1 MSPVTRYARRI
12 LGLLTLANL
21 FNFYDRQIVS
31 VLAETIKV
39 EFQLT
44 DVQVAGLNS
53 AFEFTYPLAA
63 ILLAMLADRWG
74 RQRIISLVVALW
86 SGATALTGVAGSYLI
101 LIVARLGVGVGQGGY
116 GPSALTKLSEVFPGT
131 YRAQAVGFH
140 AVGLVLGS
148 AMGYI
153 LSGVIAQTLG
163 WRVSFIVAGLPGLLL
178 AWFIFRLQP
187 KVSPVSL
194 TPSTESRYD
203 VARIDFN
210 VIRQLFT
217 VSTLRLVYAS
227 GVLVYLATGG
237 LIFWLPTFMQR
248 YHGYTQASAA
258 SIAGV
263 VQVVMGVGG
272 VLFGGW
278 LGDRLTQRH
287 PGGKLITMGM
297 GLAVGTP
304 LGILG
309 ILASSRLLF
318 LVAAG
323 VALFLYSFNFSCSGP
338 QIYEVTPPAFRA
350 TSQAVF
356 LFLTHYLGNLPSA
369 PIIGWLSDA
378 GYDLRTGMI
387 VLAVVGIPAAVI
399 MLWGARFAA
408 IDVRSVGDI
417 TE

>member
-1 MSPVTRYARRI
+1 MSRVTRYAQRI

-21 FNFYDRQIVS
+21 FNFYNRQIVS

-39 EFQLT
+39 EFRLT
-44 DVQVAGLNS
+44 DMQVGGLNS

-63 ILLAMLADRWG
+63 IVIAILADRWG

-86 SGATALTGVAGSYLI
+86 SGATILTGVAGSYLT
-101 LIVARLGVGVGQGGY
+101 LLMARLGVGVGQGGY
-116 GPSALTKLSEVFPGT
+116 GPPALTKLSDVFPRT
-131 YRAQAVGFH
+131 YRAQAVGIH
-140 AVGLVLGS
+140 AVGLIFGS
-148 AMGYI
+148 AAGYI
-153 LSGVIAQTLG
+153 LSGAIAQALG

-178 AWFIFRLQP
+178 AWLIFRLRS
-187 KVSPVSL
+187 KSSPVSP
-194 TPSTESRYD
+194 TPSTDSHQD
-203 VARIDFN
+203 VPRIDSS
-210 VIRQLFT
+210 VISQLLT
-217 VSTLRLVYAS
+217 VSTLRVVYAS

-248 YHGYTQASAA
+248 YHGYTMVSAA

-287 PGGKLITMGM
+287 PGGKLLAMGM
-297 GLAVGTP
+297 GIAVGTP

-309 ILASSRLLF
+309 ILASSRWLF
-318 LVAAG
+318 LIAAG
-323 VALFLYSFNFSCSGP
+323 AALFLYSFNFSCSGP

-350 TSQAVF
+350 TSQAVY
-356 LFLTHYLGNLPSA
+356 LFLSHYLGNLPSA
-369 PIIGWLSDA
+369 PIIGWLSDT
-378 GYDLRTGMI
+378 GYDLRAGMV
-387 VLAVVGIPAAVI
+387 VLAAVGIPAAVI
-399 MLWGARFAA
+399 MLWGARFAS
-408 IDVRSVGDI
+408 IDVQPVGDM

>member
-12 LGLLTLANL
+12 LGLLTLANF

-31 VLAETIKV
+31 VLAETIKA

-44 DVQVAGLNS
+44 DVQVGGLNS

-63 ILLAMLADRWG
+63 IVLAILADRWG

-86 SGATALTGVAGSYLI
+86 SGATALTGVAGSYLT
-101 LIVARLGVGVGQGGY
+101 LIMARFGVGAGQGGY
-116 GPSALTKLSEVFPGT
+116 GPPALTKLSEAFPGP
-131 YRAQAVGFH
+131 YRAQAVGTH
-140 AVGLVLGS
+140 AVGLIIGS
-148 AMGYI
+148 AAGYI
-153 LSGVIAQTLG
+153 LTGTIAQMLG
-163 WRVSFIVAGLPGLLL
+163 WRFSFIVAGLPGLLL
-178 AWFIFRLQP
+178 AWLIFRLRP
-187 KVSPVSL
+187 KSPPVSL
-194 TPSTESRYD
+194 TPSANSQYD
-203 VARIDFN
+203 VPRIDLD

-217 VSTLRLVYAS
+217 VSTLRVVYGS
-227 GVLVYLATGG
+227 GILVYLATGG

-248 YHGYTQASAA
+248 YHGYTMASAA
-258 SIAGV
+258 STAGV
-263 VQVVMGVGG
+263 AQVVMGVGG

-287 PGGKLITMGM
+287 PGGKLFVMGI

-309 ILASSRLLF
+309 ILATSRWLF

-338 QIYEVTPPAFRA
+338 QIYEVTPPAIRA

-378 GYDLRTGMI
+378 GYDLRAGMI
-387 VLAVVGIPAAVI
+387 GLAAVGIPAAVI
-399 MLWGARFAA
+399 MLWGARFAR
-408 IDVRSVGDI
+408 IDLQPVGDI
-417 TE
+417 TD

>member
-1 MSPVTRYARRI
+1 LSRVTRYSWRI
-12 LGLLTLANL
+12 LGLLTLANF

-44 DVQVAGLNS
+44 DVQVGGLNS

-63 ILLAMLADRWG
+63 IVLAMLADRWG

-86 SGATALTGVAGSYLI
+86 SGATALTGVAGSYLT
-101 LIVARLGVGVGQGGY
+101 LIMTRLGVGLGQGGY
-116 GPSALTKLSEVFPGT
+116 GPPALTKLSEVFPGN
-131 YRAQAVGFH
+131 YRARAVGIH
-140 AVGLVLGS
+140 AVGLILGS
-148 AMGYI
+148 AAGYI
-153 LSGVIAQTLG
+153 LSGTIAQALG

-178 AWFIFRLQP
+178 AWFIFRLRP
-187 KVSPVSL
+187 KLSPVSL
-194 TPSTESRYD
+194 TPSTNPHSAIPRF
-203 VARIDFN
+203 DFN

-217 VSTLRLVYAS
+217 VSTLRVVYTS
-227 GVLVYLATGG
+227 GVLIYLATGG

-248 YHGYTQASAA
+248 YHNYTMASAA

-287 PGGKLITMGM
+287 PGGKLLAMGM

-304 LGILG
+304 LAILG
-309 ILASSRLLF
+309 ILASSRSLF

-323 VALFLYSFNFSCSGP
+323 LALFLYSFNFSCSGP

-369 PIIGWLSDA
+369 PIIGWLSDV
-378 GYDLRTGMI
+378 GYDLRAGMVALVTI
-387 VLAVVGIPAAVI
+387 GMLAAVL
-399 MLWGARFAA
+399 MLWGARFAGNDA
-408 IDVRSVGDI
+408 LLVEDI

>member
-1 MSPVTRYARRI
+1 MSRVTRYSWRI
-12 LGLLTLANL
+12 LGLLTLANF

-44 DVQVAGLNS
+44 DVQVGGLNS

-63 ILLAMLADRWG
+63 IVLAMLADRWG
-74 RQRIISLVVALW
+74 RQRVISLVVALW
-86 SGATALTGVAGSYLI
+86 SGATALTGVAGSYLT
-101 LIVARLGVGVGQGGY
+101 LIMTRLGVGLGQGGY
-116 GPSALTKLSEVFPGT
+116 GPPALTKLSEVFPGN
-131 YRAQAVGFH
+131 YRARAVGIH
-140 AVGLVLGS
+140 AVGLILGS
-148 AMGYI
+148 AAGYI
-153 LSGVIAQTLG
+153 LSGTIAQALG

-178 AWFIFRLQP
+178 AWFIFRLRP
-187 KVSPVSL
+187 KLSPVSL
-194 TPSTESRYD
+194 TPSTNPHSAIPRF
-203 VARIDFN
+203 DFN

-217 VSTLRLVYAS
+217 VSTLRVVYTS
-227 GVLVYLATGG
+227 GVLIYLATGG

-248 YHGYTQASAA
+248 YHNYTMASAA

-287 PGGKLITMGM
+287 PGGKLLAMGM

-304 LGILG
+304 LAILG
-309 ILASSRLLF
+309 ILASSRSLF

-323 VALFLYSFNFSCSGP
+323 LALFLYSFNFSCSGP

-378 GYDLRTGMI
+378 GYDLRAGMI
-387 VLAVVGIPAAVI
+387 VLVAVGIPAAVI
-399 MLWGARFAA
+399 MLWGARFAGV
-408 IDVRSVGDI
+408 DVQIVGDI

>member
-1 MSPVTRYARRI
+1 MSCVTRYARRI

-39 EFQLT
+39 EFRLT
-44 DVQVAGLNS
+44 DVQVGGLNS

-63 ILLAMLADRWG
+63 IVLAILADRWG

-86 SGATALTGVAGSYLI
+86 SGATALTGVAGSYLT
-101 LIVARLGVGVGQGGY
+101 LIVTRLGVGAGQGGY
-116 GPSALTKLSEVFPGT
+116 GPPALTKLSEVFPGN
-131 YRAQAVGFH
+131 YRARAVGIH
-140 AVGLVLGS
+140 AVGLILGS
-148 AMGYI
+148 AAGYI
-153 LSGVIAQTLG
+153 LSGTIAQALG

-178 AWFIFRLQP
+178 GWLIFRLRP
-187 KVSPVSL
+187 KTSPVPM
-194 TPSTESRYD
+194 TPSTDSGYD
-203 VARIDFN
+203 VPRIDFN
-210 VIRQLFT
+210 VIRQLFA
-217 VSTLRLVYAS
+217 VSTLRVVYGS

-237 LIFWLPTFMQR
+237 LIFWLPTYMQR
-248 YHGYTQASAA
+248 YHGYTMASAA

-287 PGGKLITMGM
+287 PGGKLLAMGM

-304 LGILG
+304 LGILC
-309 ILASSRLLF
+309 ILASSRSLF
-318 LVAAG
+318 LAAAG
-323 VALFLYSFNFSCSGP
+323 MALFLYSFNFSCSGP

-378 GYDLRTGMI
+378 GYDLRVGMI
-387 VLAVVGIPAAVI
+387 VLATIGIPASVV
-399 MLWGARFAA
+399 MLWGARFAVM
-408 IDVRSVGDI
+408 DVQRVGDI
-417 TE
+417 ME